1 VANHEAGTVTR
12 IEQASGKFVADIP
25 VPSEPHRVAYGA
37 GAVWVGNW
45 HDNSVSRIDP
55 ETNRVVGSPIPIGF
69 RAGNLV
75 VGTGGVWVTS
85 DDRVDAAPEDVVVV
99 RIDPQ
104 TNRAVETIAVGGPRS
119 MSRQPR
125 APSGCRSQTPA
136 RCYGLPGANA
146 ASRPAFVSLSGSH
159 DELGGTGGPLGVGG
173 LQARK
178 ARSPSTRPGLRAERL
193 AAKNAAAPVNQSRE
207 AHHPARPLHSPE
219 GPYGEPLATAAQPRV
234 SHQPA
239 AAFADT
245 GPGWSN
251 HDCPHLPKA

>member
-1 VANHEAGTVTR
+1 VGGGWLWVANYKAGTVTR

-45 HDNSVSRIDP
+45 HGISVSRIDP

-85 DDRVDAAPEDVVVV
+85 DDRVDAAPEVVVVV

-104 TNRAVETIAVGGPRS
+104 TNQAVETIAVGGHPIDVAATEGAVWVS
-119 MSRQPR
+119 VA
-125 APSGCRSQTPA
+125 APA
-136 RCYGLPGANA
+136 WCYGLPGANA
-146 ASRPAFVSLSGSH
+146 ASRPACVSLSGSH
-159 DELGGTGGPLGVGG
+159 DELGGMGGPPGVGG

-178 ARSPSTRPGLRAERL
+178 ARSPSTHPGLRAERL
-193 AAKNAAAPVNQSRE
+193 AAKNAPRRSINRAKRTTQRGRSI
-207 AHHPARPLHSPE
+207 PLRSL
-219 GPYGEPLATAAQPRV
+219 YGEPFAAAAQPRV
-234 SHQPA
+234 SYQPA

-245 GPGWSN
+245 
-251 HDCPHLPKA
+251 